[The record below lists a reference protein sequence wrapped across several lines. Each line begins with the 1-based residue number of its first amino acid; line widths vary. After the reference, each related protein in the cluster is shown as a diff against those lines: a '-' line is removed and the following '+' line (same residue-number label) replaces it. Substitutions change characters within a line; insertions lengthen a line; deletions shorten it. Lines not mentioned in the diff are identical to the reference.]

1 MKTFKYLVALIII
14 ITGVYWYFSSREEP
28 QDTPPPIAFV
38 PLVIDEN
45 SGQDVARNI
54 SDAWRYLP
62 ESGSACSASEPY
74 GVDGGMRT
82 VFCRAL
88 LVFSWKSFAA
98 LSPVPIFTH
107 GPHSNSKLNLD
118 SPSDFGYYN
127 PKFVT
132 WASTALIPAATN
144 SELRVAT
151 QNVYDVQLKK
161 LARTYFEV
169 DLKLREDPSLA
180 ERERVSYLV
189 SIKDLTGNAP
199 QPSNFEEFLGT
210 AVKDFGGYE
219 PSQVRTSVMWWLR
232 RYQDDTAS
240 LWHIALIKLLTTY
253 DTEWLAEKTNKLT
266 SKLNSHQ
273 S

>member
-1 MKTFKYLVALIII
+1 MSCS
-14 ITGVYWYFSSREEP
+14 TGVFLEIILCI
-28 QDTPPPIAFV
+28 IASTDFH
-38 PLVIDEN
+38 
-45 SGQDVARNI
+45 
-54 SDAWRYLP
+54 
-62 ESGSACSASEPY
+62 
-74 GVDGGMRT
+74 
-82 VFCRAL
+82 
-88 LVFSWKSFAA
+88 
-98 LSPVPIFTH
+98 H

-240 LWHIALIKLLTTY
+240 LWHIALIKSLTTY